1 MRSTPPL
8 RILRTSGVIV
18 AALLGCAGPA
28 AAQVVFNS
36 NVLFDNNGTG
46 TLAGQFSGA
55 TSVGPT
61 CAAGLTPAALGTVTY
76 TRNVYA
82 NPLLPNAAYQ
92 ANVFPNFQPALG
104 SPAYTNTASLL
115 PSDGFFEST
124 CYAGAIGPGAYRD
137 WTFCKGTTD
146 TWTYHD
152 STGASRQDL
161 HLGGMPDPR
170 PLATYAN
177 INLYSSQTWS
187 ADSNYL
193 VRGQLRVKEQA
204 SLTLPPGL
212 VVFQERATVGTIII
226 ERGARIFAV
235 GTCEEPIIITGDDTP
250 GSMTTGC
257 GGGLILHGRAK
268 VNIVNSCAG
277 DSAAS
282 EGGLVGHYGG
292 NDDDDD
298 SGELRYVRVEYA
310 GREITPNNELNS
322 FVFNGVGRR
331 TRVEYCQAFR
341 GADDAFEA
349 FGGTVDMKHIIA
361 IDGTDDG
368 LDWQL
373 GWRGRAQFVIVRV
386 SPRFA
391 PSGTQFGEKG
401 IEADNSEFNND
412 ASICSG
418 YSNPTVAN
426 LTLVG
431 DKRIGASFP
440 GSPTAVNLRRG
451 TGGQILNSIFFNF
464 KTTGLSLQDNFTW
477 EHHCAVAGAGVAPA
491 ANPVPTAPGPCS
503 FTGVPIREGNL
514 FVSAGA
520 PNPFRSQVAVSFALP
535 RACDV
540 SVRVYSAAGRL
551 VATLF
556 EGPMTAGPQRV
567 TWSVGQDVAPG
578 VYFYQVEGNGQ
589 ESSGKI
595 VRID

>member
-1 MRSTPPL
+1 M
-8 RILRTSGVIV
+8 
-18 AALLGCAGPA
+18 
-28 AAQVVFNS
+28 
-36 NVLFDNNGTG
+36 
-46 TLAGQFSGA
+46 
-55 TSVGPT
+55 
-61 CAAGLTPAALGTVTY
+61 
-76 TRNVYA
+76 
-82 NPLLPNAAYQ
+82 
-92 ANVFPNFQPALG
+92 
-104 SPAYTNTASLL
+104 
-115 PSDGFFEST
+115 
-124 CYAGAIGPGAYRD
+124 
-137 WTFCKGTTD
+137 
-146 TWTYHD
+146 
-152 STGASRQDL
+152 
-161 HLGGMPDPR
+161 
-170 PLATYAN
+170 
-177 INLYSSQTWS
+177 
-187 ADSNYL
+187 
-193 VRGQLRVKEQA
+193 
-204 SLTLPPGL
+204 
-212 VVFQERATVGTIII
+212 VFQERATIGTIII

-235 GTCEEPIIITGDDTP
+235 GTCEEPIIITGDDVP
-250 GSMTTGC
+250 GAMTTGC
-257 GGGLILHGRAK
+257 GGGLIIHGRAK
-268 VNIVNSCAG
+268 VNVVNSCAG

-349 FGGTVDMKHIIA
+349 FGGTVDMKHIVA

-401 IEADNSEFNND
+401 IEADNNEFNHD
-412 ASICSG
+412 ASLCSG
-418 YSNPTVAN
+418 FSNPTVAN
-426 LTLVG
+426 VTLVG
-431 DKRIGASFP
+431 DKRAGTTFP

-451 TGGQILNSIFFNF
+451 TAGQILNSVLFNF

-491 ANPVPTAPGPCS
+491 ANPVPTAPGPCA

-520 PNPFRSQVAVSFALP
+520 PNPFRSQVAVNFTLP
-535 RACDV
+535 RSCDV
-540 SVRVYSAAGRL
+540 SVRVYSAAGRQ

-567 TWSVGQDVAPG
+567 TWSVGKDVAPG
-578 VYFYQVEGNGQ
+578 VYFYKVEGNGQ
-589 ESSGKI
+589 ETSGKI